1 VIRAADSLYCARLF
15 AFHDGGPPP
24 GACFPMPFLRRLL
37 LLLCFAVSVL
47 PADAASAR
55 GEPHWKSTEKDIPDQ
70 YASFPLPLTEY
81 ADRKADAPAQTLGE
95 RLEARSGADPFN
107 LAATIIFI
115 GAILHTFA
123 AGLFQSWSHRVEKRH
138 QERLK
143 AEGRTPDRSRYKEAG
158 EIVSFKAKLLH
169 FFGEVEVVF
178 ALWAVP
184 LLLCAWWFHGWENV
198 QRFVGLDCNFTEPFF
213 VVVIMVISA
222 SRPVVRFAEQCLS
235 LAAIRLGKGTP
246 AAWWLSVLSVAP
258 LLGSLITEPAAMTI
272 SAMLLA
278 RKFYELRPRRVFAYA
293 TLGLLFVNISVGGV
307 LTNFAAPPV
316 LMVAAKWNWSSAF
329 MFTHFGWHAILS
341 IVVCNALY
349 FLIFRGEFKKLGDPL
364 DKTRDGASPVHWND
378 RNEPVPH
385 WITAAH
391 LAFLGWSVF
400 TLHFPPL
407 FIGGFLFFL
416 AFVQSTEHHQ
426 NPVSLRAPLLVGLFL
441 AGLVIHGRC
450 QAWWLEPVLSGGL
463 NEWQLMLGSTVLT
476 AFNDNALITYLASQ
490 VPGLSDPL
498 KFAVMSGAIAGGG
511 LTVIANAPNPAGQG
525 ILKSYFAGSV
535 NPFGLLLAALIPT
548 VIVVCAFVLL

>member
-1 VIRAADSLYCARLF
+1 
-15 AFHDGGPPP
+15 
-24 GACFPMPFLRRLL
+24 MPLLLRRLFFLFL
-37 LLLCFAVSVL
+37 L
-47 PADAASAR
+47 AASVFTASASPATV
-55 GEPHWKSTEKDIPDQ
+55 EPHWKSPGPGMADQ

-81 ADRKADAPAQTLGE
+81 ADRKPGAPVQPL
-95 RLEARSGADPFN
+95 RQKLEARAKADPFN
-107 LAATIIFI
+107 PAATLIFI
-115 GAILHTFA
+115 CAILHTFA

-138 QERLK
+138 HAKLK
-143 AEGRTPDRSRYKEAG
+143 AEGQTPDKSRYLEAG

-169 FFGEVEVVF
+169 FLGEVEVIF

-184 LLLCAWWFHGWENV
+184 LLACAWWFHGWENV
-198 QRFVGLDCNFTEPFF
+198 ERFAGIDCNFTEPFF
-213 VVVIMVISA
+213 VVVIMAISA

-235 LAAIRLGKGTP
+235 LIALRLGKGTP
-246 AAWWLSVLSVAP
+246 AAWWLSVLTIAP

-307 LTNFAAPPV
+307 LTSFAAPPV
-316 LMVAAKWNWSSAF
+316 LMVAAKWNWSSWF

-349 FLIFRGEFKKLGDPL
+349 LLIFRGEFKKLGDL
-364 DKTRDGASPVHWND
+364 LNQTADGKNVMHWKDRD
-378 RNEPVPH
+378 EPVPPLV
-385 WITAAH
+385 TAAH
-391 LAFLGWSVF
+391 LAFLAWTVF

-407 FIGGFLFFL
+407 FIGGFLFYL
-416 AFVQSTEHHQ
+416 AFAQSTEHHQ
-426 NPVSLRAPLLVGLFL
+426 NPVAIRAPLLVGLFL

-450 QAWWLEPVLSGGL
+450 QAWWLGPVLSSDL
-463 NEWQLMLGSTVLT
+463 SEWQLMLGATVLT
-476 AFNDNALITYLASQ
+476 GFNDNALITYLASQ
-490 VPGLSDPL
+490 VPDLKDSL

-525 ILKSYFAGSV
+525 ILKSYFGGSV

-548 VIVVCAFVLL
+548 AIVVCAFRLL